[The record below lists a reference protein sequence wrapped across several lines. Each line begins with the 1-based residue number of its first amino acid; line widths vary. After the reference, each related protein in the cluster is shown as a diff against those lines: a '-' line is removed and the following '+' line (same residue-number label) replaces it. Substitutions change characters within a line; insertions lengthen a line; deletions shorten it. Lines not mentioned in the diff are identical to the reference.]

1 MQLEHVIHSIDPKTA
16 VREVHIALED
26 KEVVIK
32 ETPDGR
38 RETYE
43 IDTKGSEFRSPL
55 QYTIMWFPLDDR
67 QPIRADYTKTVPF
80 DGTVDYFGRG
90 HELPTD

>member
-1 MQLEHVIHSIDPKTA
+1 MQWEHVIHSIDPKTA

-43 IDTKGSEFRSPL
+43 IDTKGSKLLYLPHDGKFRSPL
-55 QYTIMWFPLDDR
+55 EPLASG
-67 QPIRADYTKTVPF
+67 ADYTKPAPF
-80 DGTVDYFGRG
+80 DCTAEYWGDGKG
-90 HELPTD
+90 MQG

>member
-1 MQLEHVIHSIDPKTA
+1 MKWEHVIHSIDPKTA

-43 IDTKGSEFRSPL
+43 IDTKGSKFG
-55 QYTIMWFPLDDR
+55 
-67 QPIRADYTKTVPF
+67 ADYTKPAPF
-80 DGTVDYFGRG
+80 DCTAEYWGDGKG
-90 HELPTD
+90 MQG